1 MEELVKVSWRWS
13 GFEPGLCVFNL
24 KYSYYCSITK
34 LCPALCQAMD
44 LKHAR
49 LSWPSLSPGICS
61 DSCPLSRWCYLS
73 HPLPPP
79 SPFPSI
85 LPSIKVFSNEPVL
98 HIRWPKYWNF
108 SISPCNEYS
117 GLISLRID
125 WFALLVVQGTLKSL
139 LQHHDS
145 KNQLFVTQLSLR
157 SSSCIHTWL
166 REKP

>member
-108 SISPCNEYS
+108 SISPSNEYS

-125 WFALLVVQGTLKSL
+125 WFSLHGVPGTHKSPLPPQFKSVSSLAFSL
-139 LQHHDS
+139 LYGPALTSAHD
-145 KNQLFVTQLSLR
+145 
-157 SSSCIHTWL
+157 
-166 REKP
+166 